1 MMPNKNSLF
10 ETVIVSANDALVD
23 IFLQKKIKFKEIN
36 KKLFLFIKKKE
47 FNNYKRKKARNVDDI
62 LKLNNYV
69 RLKIN
74 SKSI

>member
-1 MMPNKNSLF
+1 MMHWLISFYK
-10 ETVIVSANDALVD
+10 
-23 IFLQKKIKFKEIN
+23 KKIKFTEIS

-47 FNNYKRKKARNVDDI
+47 FNIYKRKKARNVDDI
-62 LKLNNYV
+62 LKLSDYV